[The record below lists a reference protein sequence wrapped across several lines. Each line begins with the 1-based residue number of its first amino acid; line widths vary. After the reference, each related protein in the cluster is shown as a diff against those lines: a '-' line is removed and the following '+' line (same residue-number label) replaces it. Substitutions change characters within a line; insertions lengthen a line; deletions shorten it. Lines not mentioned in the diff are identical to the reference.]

1 MHLSLIEETEGRV
14 LVRLFVGVLLI
25 VFGFTAFYFLW
36 PKSIDL
42 PKIGTVKEWALTEV
56 SGKDVS
62 TQKKPKLITF
72 FFTNCPDVCPTTMWD
87 LKDLQ
92 QLMNEKGISEDE
104 YLILAVT
111 LDPEYDTEERIIQYK
126 EIFDINSPNWLFLR
140 GSEGETKKFTQYF
153 NFFYEKNEGGFVTH
167 STSMYIVDSTDQIR
181 AHHDMAIGRKRVNI
195 EEIADHLQKL
205 LK

>member
-1 MHLSLIEETEGRV
+1 MTSLNEEAEGRIPV
-14 LVRLFVGVLLI
+14 KGFIGVLLLVI
-25 VFGFTAFYFLW
+25 GFTVFYFVW

-42 PKIGTVKEWALTEV
+42 PKIGTVEEWTLTEV

-62 TQKKPKLITF
+62 IQTKPKLITF
-72 FFTNCPDVCPTTMWD
+72 FFTNCPDICPTTMWD

-126 EIFDINSPNWLFLR
+126 ENFEIDSPNWLFLR
-140 GSEGETKKFTQYF
+140 GSVVDTKKFTQYF
-153 NFFYEKNEGGFVTH
+153 NFFYEKDAGGFVTH
-167 STSMYIVDSTDQIR
+167 STSMYVVDANDQVR
-181 AHHDMAIGRKRVNI
+181 AYHDMAIGNKRVNI